1 MLGSIEKTWFI
12 GHMARLSASIL
23 STSIRLSL
31 TVVGSALLLGAVPE
45 TQPPR
50 LDADVAI
57 NQLEDDLL
65 PRLDGEPQMLADPA
79 AAANEEAVPEEA
91 DPETRQR
98 TQFLLIQAAFAS
110 AVGLSAL
117 ALAYGVWNYSK
128 YHRWQRIEFLR
139 RATREFENDPGVAKA
154 LSILD
159 FEEYRDYPI
168 STFQTTA
175 DTKFKVTNELLSRAL
190 ASHTERKD
198 HKQQIEN
205 LSPSVED
212 QSSALKT
219 YYAETSVRDWFNQ
232 MLNGLEHFGYLVD
245 SRVFSVKEIKP
256 WLNYWVR
263 LIADENYR
271 RNCDSRVYDQLYNY
285 IYDHG
290 FDGVRSL
297 FEKFGYRIV
306 RSPYKETDFKRL
318 GDVTKYSTRL
328 ALSLAK
334 ASRLIYQD
342 MTYVTEIS
350 DLWGIDIRHNFRYF
364 NNKQRDTQAVIFRTD
379 ECMVL
384 AFRGSQ
390 EIRDWY
396 TNFNTQLRNFTI
408 RKEGKTTLSSYKGR
422 VHTGF
427 FLAWASIEKA
437 VLAQIYRWQSEAL
450 KQNLKLP
457 PLLVTGHSLG
467 GALATMAA
475 ASLHENGIDVVGLYT
490 FGQPRVGDLR
500 FTSQLN
506 QNLDGKVF
514 RFVNN
519 NDVVPHIPPP
529 FSLRNPFRLYGHLG
543 TVRYFNSKGLL
554 MANYKTMNRVL
565 DSLFGFGQSLFE
577 SSFDLI
583 ADHGMPYY
591 ISYLNKAL
599 EEELKDKAA
608 TVLELDINRIGGAEA
623 ASRLQ
628 KK

>member
-1 MLGSIEKTWFI
+1 
-12 GHMARLSASIL
+12 MARLSASIL
-23 STSIRLSL
+23 SNSIRLSL
-31 TVVGSALLLGAVPE
+31 TVVGSVLLLGAVPE
-45 TQPPR
+45 AQQPR
-50 LDADVAI
+50 LEANIAI
-57 NQLEDDLL
+57 NQFEDDLL
-65 PRLDGEPQMLADPA
+65 PRLDGEPQMLANPNDSV
-79 AAANEEAVPEEA
+79 ANDTDVNEA
-91 DPETRQR
+91 DTVNAEAR
-98 TQFLLIQAAFAS
+98 TQFLLIQAAFAA

-117 ALAYGVWNYSK
+117 ALAYGVWSYSK

-175 DTKFKVTNELLSRAL
+175 DAKFKVTNELLSRAL
-190 ASHTERKD
+190 ANHAERKD
-198 HKQQIEN
+198 QKQRLEN
-205 LSPSVED
+205 LSPNLEH
-212 QSSALKT
+212 QSSALTT

-285 IYDHG
+285 IFDHG

-334 ASRLIYQD
+334 TSRLIYQD

-350 DLWGIDIRHNFRYF
+350 DLWDIDIRNNFRYF

-408 RKEGKTTLSSYKGR
+408 RKAGKTTLSSYKGH

-437 VLAQIYRWQSEAL
+437 VLAQIYRWQNEEAL
-450 KQNLKLP
+450 KQNSKLP
-457 PLLVTGHSLG
+457 PLLITGHSLG

-475 ASLHENGIDVVGLYT
+475 ASLHENGIDVAGLYT
-490 FGQPRVGDLR
+490 FGQPRVGDIR
-500 FTSQLN
+500 FTRQLN
-506 QNLDGKVF
+506 NNLDGKVF

-529 FSLRNPFRLYGHLG
+529 FSLHDPLRLYGHLG

-554 MANYKTMNRVL
+554 MTNYKTINRIL
-565 DSLFGFGQSLFE
+565 DSLFSFGKSLFE

-591 ISYLNKAL
+591 ISYLDKAL

-608 TVLELDINRIGGAEA
+608 TVLELDINRVGGAEA
-623 ASRLQ
+623 ANRLQ